1 MYLLHS
7 LCTSNLRSHFF
18 PSLPLSCFL
27 RFAAP
32 ERLSQF
38 RYRHFLFSTALLLC
52 AIVALSFSLLLLQL
66 SLYRTVIHKAGHI
79 SFQTFALLCS
89 ILLYSILLCSHRLLR
104 CPYYLHSNFSHYPQL
119 NPCGW
124 LDKTAT
130 ILCHQQSAK
139 MGIKITDTIDDVN
152 HKYLI
157 YACGNC
163 STHLLSST
171 WIIPGVSIFPLC
183 AMTSA
188 DVAHL
193 IVLS

>member
-1 MYLLHS
+1 MCLLHS

-38 RYRHFLFSTALLLC
+38 QYRHFLFSTALLLC

-66 SLYRTVIHKAGHI
+66 SLYCTVIHKAGHI

-119 NPCGW
+119 NPVGG
-124 LDKTAT
+124 LIRLQQLYAT
-130 ILCHQQSAK
+130 NNLLKWGSKLLTQLTMS
-139 MGIKITDTIDDVN
+139 IT
-152 HKYLI
+152 
-157 YACGNC
+157 
-163 STHLLSST
+163 ST
-171 WIIPGVSIFPLC
+171 
-183 AMTSA
+183 
-188 DVAHL
+188 
-193 IVLS
+193 